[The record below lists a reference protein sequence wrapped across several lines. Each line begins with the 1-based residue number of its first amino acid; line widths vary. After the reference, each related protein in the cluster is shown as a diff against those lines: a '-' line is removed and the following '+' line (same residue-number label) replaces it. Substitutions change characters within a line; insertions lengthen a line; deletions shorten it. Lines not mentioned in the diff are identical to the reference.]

1 MINSLLVF
9 NKGFLEMLQTFRSK
23 VLFTLFICIVCGFGG
38 LYFIITNGFNKMATK
53 EGREIAQMIGDSVFQ
68 TIRMSMKIGVREIMD
83 AGIKEASKIDGIKSI
98 EIYRSQSIDEIWGK
112 RGNNVIP
119 DDIKE
124 VFNTKQQN
132 IDSEAKKGDFIL
144 KKPLI
149 AKNSC
154 LECHSNVKSGDVLGV
169 LSLNISLGSMY
180 NQIDETQQHLLIVMI
195 SAGILALI
203 GLYIFFEC
211 QLVKP
216 LNNLQDMAKE
226 LTEGGSGDL
235 TKRIAIKGHD
245 EVGVTSTYFNR
256 FIETIQNT
264 ISLSKGVSEKNTKT
278 CLKLSSIAETLSKNA
293 DKQFI
298 LVDKVN
304 TLSLKVGKQLE
315 IVEQTTSNTIDDI
328 DDTESTLAE
337 FTINLQDSINLIT
350 QLAHNQESVVQDVDN
365 LTTHANNI
373 REVISI
379 INDISDQ
386 INVLALNASIEA
398 ARAGEHGR
406 SFAVVADEV
415 KQLAERTRKSLGE
428 ISSNINLVMQSISD
442 MQHTIIDVAN
452 SMRTITDA
460 TEPLIIHANDTKEKL
475 KITKDKSL
483 QLKTINNTIAQS
495 TSDLNIMMQDM
506 TIHSKSTQEVG
517 RNIHEVVGEMTQ
529 KAQALEDSIS
539 RFKT

>member
-1 MINSLLVF
+1 
-9 NKGFLEMLQTFRSK
+9 MLQTFRSK

-245 EVGVTSTYFNR
+245 EVGVTSTYFNH

-264 ISLSKGVSEKNTKT
+264 ISLSKGVSEENTKT

-304 TLSLKVGKQLE
+304 TLSLEVGKQLE